1 MHEHS
6 ILLQSVFRNAER
18 FPGKTA
24 VIIDDKEVTYV
35 ELAQNIRKAAW
46 ILYNLGL
53 KAGDR
58 IILSAQKEIEY
69 IYLYF
74 GAHVIGVINVIVDAT
89 QNEERLR
96 YIENKVNPKY
106 VFGYASDRFSF
117 KMFKDL
123 DIASVDELWEYP
135 VLLNGNDIAEIL
147 FTTGTTGAPKGVC
160 LSYNNIF
167 SSALNINGYIQNTE
181 RDVELLGLPICH
193 SFGMGRLRCN
203 LLLGATIVILSSF
216 ANVKL
221 FLKSVEKYH
230 VTGFGI
236 VPAAWAYI
244 RKMSGTRI
252 AQYACQIKYIEI
264 GSAAMPLEAK
274 KELLA
279 MFPSTR
285 ICMHYGL
292 TEASRNCFI
301 EFHDTEH
308 LDSIGKPVCDDV
320 DLKIFDFQGSILPA
334 GTRGE
339 LCVKGNIVF
348 RHYLEEADTRIAFWG
363 EYFRTGDY
371 GYINSDGYIYL
382 LGREKEMINVGG
394 KKVSPME
401 VEDAIIALGVKDCVC
416 VPMEDKQGIL
426 GEVVMCYIPRGATT
440 LTFEEI
446 ANTLASKL
454 EIYKRPVAYDWI
466 DKIPMTP
473 SGKKQ
478 RLKIK

>member
-1 MHEHS
+1 
-6 ILLQSVFRNAER
+6 
-18 FPGKTA
+18 
-24 VIIDDKEVTYV
+24 
-35 ELAQNIRKAAW
+35 
-46 ILYNLGL
+46 
-53 KAGDR
+53 
-58 IILSAQKEIEY
+58 
-69 IYLYF
+69 
-74 GAHVIGVINVIVDAT
+74 
-89 QNEERLR
+89 
-96 YIENKVNPKY
+96 
-106 VFGYASDRFSF
+106 
-117 KMFKDL
+117 
-123 DIASVDELWEYP
+123 
-135 VLLNGNDIAEIL
+135 
-147 FTTGTTGAPKGVC
+147 
-160 LSYNNIF
+160 
-167 SSALNINGYIQNTE
+167 
-181 RDVELLGLPICH
+181 
-193 SFGMGRLRCN
+193 
-203 LLLGATIVILSSF
+203 
-216 ANVKL
+216 
-221 FLKSVEKYH
+221 
-230 VTGFGI
+230 
-236 VPAAWAYI
+236 
-244 RKMSGTRI
+244 
-252 AQYACQIKYIEI
+252 
-264 GSAAMPLEAK
+264 
-274 KELLA
+274 
-279 MFPSTR
+279 
-285 ICMHYGL
+285 MHYGL